1 MFGYQKEY
9 IEFIVLRVFFMDC
22 FLDGLILRIEMV
34 VCSWTRVRSLHFF
47 GLQNYM
53 HVDFNLLIFLFSFAQ
68 RSFMS

>member
-9 IEFIVLRVFFMDC
+9 IEFIVLRVFFYGLFLGWSYFEDRDGCLFMDK
-22 FLDGLILRIEMV
+22 
-34 VCSWTRVRSLHFF
+34 VRSLHFF